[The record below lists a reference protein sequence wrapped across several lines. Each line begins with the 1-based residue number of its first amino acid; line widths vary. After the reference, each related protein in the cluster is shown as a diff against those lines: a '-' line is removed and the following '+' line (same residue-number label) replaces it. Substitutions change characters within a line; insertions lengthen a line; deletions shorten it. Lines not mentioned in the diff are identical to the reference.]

1 MTLPTKVSQVLS
13 EICKTIGVSA
23 YKRKVRQY
31 FLGFPTDVRAFVSED
46 IDTVLVSRCST
57 KIIRY
62 FIILV
67 IL

>member
-31 FLGFPTDVRAFVSED
+31 FLVFPTDVRAFVSED
-46 IDTVLVSRCST
+46 IDTVLVQDAPQRLSG
-57 KIIRY
+57 
-62 FIILV
+62 IL
-67 IL
+67 LS